1 MINIVDHKQL
11 VIANQQIQQLLLDR
25 LPGHH
30 DMYFGT
36 LDKALQRF
44 NTILL
49 RLSQEPLLAEEYN
62 LEVIDC
68 QQAIHDF
75 YNYTQ
80 KHMNASTWLTKLYYR
95 TCIHGIGKRRI
106 PKIKKLLNKL
116 DN

>member
-1 MINIVDHKQL
+1 MTQIVDHKQF
-11 VIANQQIQQLLLDR
+11 VIDNRQIQQFLVDR
-25 LPGHH
+25 LPGH
-30 DMYFGT
+30 DDIMYAT

-49 RLSQEPLLAEEYN
+49 RISQEPLIAEEYN
-62 LEVIDC
+62 LEVIEC

-75 YNYTQ
+75 YKYTQ
-80 KHMNASTWLTKLYYR
+80 KHMDASTWLTKLYYR